1 MCNFVNCFYHQ
12 PMIEVTEYTIDVNAL
27 LQSKMGNK
35 AGYIPSFLV
44 NWLKR
49 IIHQDEINAILWEN
63 RDKTGIEWVDSVLQ
77 YLQIK
82 VEVKGL
88 GNLPKSNDEK
98 RYTFCSNHPLG
109 GPDGLLIAQLL
120 GHQYNGNI
128 RLLVN
133 DLLMNLPGL
142 APLCVPVNTV
152 AHKSNKNTS
161 ETINAAFNEG
171 YNMFF
176 FPAGLCSRKI
186 NGKIQDLPWTKTF
199 ITKSIQHQRD
209 IVPMHISGRNSD
221 KFYRIANICKTLHSP
236 VNVAMLYLA
245 DELFRNTDK
254 TFTITIGAPISW
266 QTFDKTRSMSEWAG
280 FVQNKVYEL

>member
-1 MCNFVNCFYHQ
+1 MCNFVNCFQHQ
-12 PMIEVTEYTIDVNAL
+12 QMIEVTEHTIDVNAL
-27 LQSKMGNK
+27 LRSKMGQK
-35 AGYIPSFLV
+35 ADYVPRFLV
-44 NWLKR
+44 NWLIR
-49 IIHQDEINAILWEN
+49 IIHQDEVNAILWQY
-63 RDKTGIEWVDSVLQ
+63 RDKSGIEWVDDVLQ
-77 YLQIK
+77 HLKLK
-82 VEVKGL
+82 VEVKGIE
-88 GNLPKSNDEK
+88 NLPKPDDGK

-109 GPDGLLIAQLL
+109 GPDGMLIAQLL

-152 AHKSNKNTS
+152 AHKSNKSTS
-161 ETINAAFNEG
+161 ETINKAFNDG

-186 NGKIQDLPWTKTF
+186 DGKIQDLPWTKTF
-199 ITKSIQHQRD
+199 LAKSIQHQRD
-209 IVPMHISGRNSD
+209 IVPMHISGRNSE
-221 KFYRIANICKTLHSP
+221 KFYRIANICKLLHSP

-245 DELFRNTDK
+245 DELFRNTNK
-254 TFTITIGAPISW
+254 TFTITVGAPIPW
-266 QTFDKTRSMSEWAG
+266 QTFDKTRSTLEWAR

>member
-1 MCNFVNCFYHQ
+1 
-12 PMIEVTEYTIDVNAL
+12 MIEVTEHTIDVNAL
-27 LQSKMGNK
+27 LRSKMGRK
-35 AGYIPSFLV
+35 ADYVPRFLI
-44 NWLKR
+44 NWLTK
-49 IIHQDEINAILWEN
+49 IIHQDEINTILWKYK
-63 RDKTGIEWVDSVLQ
+63 DKSGIEWVDDVLQ
-77 YLQIK
+77 YMKIK

-88 GNLPKSNDEK
+88 ENLPKSDDEK

-120 GHQYNGNI
+120 GHQYDSNI

-152 AHKSNKNTS
+152 AHKSNKSTS
-161 ETINAAFNEG
+161 ETINKAFNDG

-186 NGKIQDLPWTKTF
+186 DGKIQDLPWTKTF
-199 ITKSIQHQRD
+199 LTKSIQHQRD
-209 IVPMHISGRNSD
+209 IVPMHCSGRNSD

-245 DELFRNTDK
+245 DELFHNTGK
-254 TFTITIGAPISW
+254 TFTITIGAPIPW
-266 QTFDKTRSMSEWAG
+266 QTFDKTKSMSEWAR

>member
-1 MCNFVNCFYHQ
+1 
-12 PMIEVTEYTIDVNAL
+12 MIEVTEHTIDVNAL
-27 LQSKMGNK
+27 LRSKMGKK
-35 AGYIPSFLV
+35 ADYVP
-44 NWLKR
+44 
-49 IIHQDEINAILWEN
+49 LWKY
-63 RDKTGIEWVDSVLQ
+63 RDKSGIEWVDDVLQ
-77 YLQIK
+77 HLDLK
-82 VEVKGL
+82 VEVKGIE
-88 GNLPKSNDEK
+88 NLPKSDDEK

-152 AHKSNKNTS
+152 AHKSNKSTS
-161 ETINAAFNEG
+161 ETINKAFDDG

-186 NGKIQDLPWTKTF
+186 DGKIQDLPWTKTF
-199 ITKSIQHQRD
+199 LAKSIQHQRD

-221 KFYRIANICKTLHSP
+221 KFYRIANICKLLHSP

-245 DELFRNTDK
+245 DELFRNTNK
-254 TFTITIGAPISW
+254 TFTITIGAPIPW
-266 QTFDKTRSMSEWAG
+266 QTFDKTRSTLEWAR

>member
-1 MCNFVNCFYHQ
+1 
-12 PMIEVTEYTIDVNAL
+12 MIEVTKHTIDVNAL
-27 LQSKMGNK
+27 LKSKMGNK
-35 AGYIPSFLV
+35 ANKIPKFIV
-44 NWLKR
+44 NWLQR
-49 IIHQDEINAILWEN
+49 IIHQDEVNSILWDN
-63 RDKTGIEWVDSVLQ
+63 KNLSGIEWVDSILKT
-77 YLQIK
+77 LK
-82 VEVKGL
+82 MNVEVKGIE
-88 GNLPKSNDEK
+88 NLPLSNDEK

-133 DLLMNLPGL
+133 DLLLNLPGL

-152 AHKSNKNTS
+152 ARKSNRGTS
-161 ETINAAFNEG
+161 EAINNAFNDG

-199 ITKSIQHQRD
+199 LVKSIQYKRD

-221 KFYRIANICKTLHSP
+221 RFYRIASLCKMIHSP

-245 DELFRNTDK
+245 DELFRNTNK
-254 TFTITIGAPISW
+254 TFTITIGKPIPW
-266 QTFDKTRSMSEWAG
+266 QTFDKSKTPLQWAEY
-280 FVQNKVYEL
+280 VRNKVYEL

>member
-1 MCNFVNCFYHQ
+1 
-12 PMIEVTEYTIDVNAL
+12 MIEVTERTININAL
-27 LQSKMGNK
+27 LRSKMGEK
-35 AGYIPSFLV
+35 ADKIPNIII

-49 IIHQDEINAILWEN
+49 IIHQDEVNSILWDN
-63 RDKTGIEWVDSVLQ
+63 KDLSKIEWVDSVLKR
-77 YLQIK
+77 LK
-82 VEVKGL
+82 MNVVVKGL
-88 GNLPKSNDEK
+88 ENLPPSNDEK

-133 DLLMNLPGL
+133 DLLLNLPGL
-142 APLCVPVNTV
+142 APLCVPVNTI
-152 AHKSNKNTS
+152 AHKSNRTTS
-161 ETINAAFNEG
+161 ELIDKAFNDG

-199 ITKSIQHQRD
+199 LVKSIQHKRD
-209 IVPMHISGRNSD
+209 IVPMHMSGRNSE
-221 KFYRIANICKTLHSP
+221 KFYRIANLCKMLHSP

-245 DELFRNTDK
+245 DELFRNTNK
-254 TFTITIGAPISW
+254 TFTLTIGKPITW
-266 QTFDKTRSMSEWAG
+266 QTFDKSKTPLEWAEY
-280 FVQNKVYEL
+280 VRNKVYEL

>member
-1 MCNFVNCFYHQ
+1 
-12 PMIEVTEYTIDVNAL
+12 MIEVTERTININAL
-27 LQSKMGNK
+27 LRSKMGGK
-35 AGYIPSFLV
+35 ADKIPNIII

-49 IIHQDEINAILWEN
+49 IIHQDEINSILWDN
-63 RDKTGIEWVDSVLQ
+63 KDLSKIEWVDSVLKR
-77 YLQIK
+77 LK
-82 VEVKGL
+82 MNVVVKGL
-88 GNLPKSNDEK
+88 ENLPPSNDEK

-133 DLLMNLPGL
+133 DLLLNLPGL
-142 APLCVPVNTV
+142 APLCVPVNTI
-152 AHKSNKNTS
+152 AHKSNRTTS
-161 ETINAAFNEG
+161 ELIDKAFNDG

-199 ITKSIQHQRD
+199 LVKSIQHKRD
-209 IVPMHISGRNSD
+209 IVPMHMSGRNSE
-221 KFYRIANICKTLHSP
+221 KFYRIANLCKMLHSP

-245 DELFRNTDK
+245 DELFRNTNK
-254 TFTITIGAPISW
+254 TFTLTIGKPITW
-266 QTFDKTRSMSEWAG
+266 QTFDKSKTPLEWAEY
-280 FVQNKVYEL
+280 VRNKVYEL

>member
-1 MCNFVNCFYHQ
+1 MCNFVNCFYNQ
-12 PMIEVTEYTIDVNAL
+12 TMIEVTQHTIDVNTL
-27 LQSKMGNK
+27 LRSKMGKK
-35 AGYIPSFLV
+35 ADKVPRFLV
-44 NWLKR
+44 NWLTR
-49 IIHQDEINAILWEN
+49 IIHQDEINEVLWKY
-63 RDKTGIEWVDSVLQ
+63 RDKTGLEWVDDVLQ
-77 YLQIK
+77 HLNLR

-88 GNLPKSNDEK
+88 ENLPKSDDEK

-120 GHQYNGNI
+120 GHQYNENI

-152 AHKSNKNTS
+152 AHKSNKSTS
-161 ETINAAFNEG
+161 ETINKAFNDG

-186 NGKIQDLPWTKTF
+186 DGKIQDLPWTKTF
-199 ITKSIQHQRD
+199 LTKSIQHQRD
-209 IVPMHISGRNSD
+209 IVPMHCSGRNSD

-245 DELFRNTDK
+245 DELFHNTGK
-254 TFTITIGAPISW
+254 TFTITIGAPIPW

-280 FVQNKVYEL
+280 YVRNKVYEL

>member
-1 MCNFVNCFYHQ
+1 
-12 PMIEVTEYTIDVNAL
+12 MIEVTERTININAL
-27 LQSKMGNK
+27 LRSKMGGK
-35 AGYIPSFLV
+35 ADKIPNIII

-49 IIHQDEINAILWEN
+49 IIHQDEVNSILWDN
-63 RDKTGIEWVDSVLQ
+63 KDLSKIEWVDSVLKR
-77 YLQIK
+77 LK
-82 VEVKGL
+82 MNVVVKGL
-88 GNLPKSNDEK
+88 ENLPPSNDEK

-133 DLLMNLPGL
+133 DLLLNLPGL
-142 APLCVPVNTV
+142 APLCVPVNTI
-152 AHKSNKNTS
+152 AHKSNRTTS
-161 ETINAAFNEG
+161 ELIDKAFNDG

-199 ITKSIQHQRD
+199 LVKSIQHKRD
-209 IVPMHISGRNSD
+209 IVPMHMSGRNSE
-221 KFYRIANICKTLHSP
+221 KFYRIANLCKMLHSP

-245 DELFRNTDK
+245 DELFRNTNK
-254 TFTITIGAPISW
+254 TFTITIGKPITW
-266 QTFDKTRSMSEWAG
+266 QTFDKSKTPLEWAEY
-280 FVQNKVYEL
+280 VRNKVYEL